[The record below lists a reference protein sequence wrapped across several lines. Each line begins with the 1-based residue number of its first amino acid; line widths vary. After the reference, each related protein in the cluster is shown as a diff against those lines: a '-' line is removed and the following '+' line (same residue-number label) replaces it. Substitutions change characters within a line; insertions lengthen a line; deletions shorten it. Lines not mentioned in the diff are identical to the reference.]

1 MVQSLLCK
9 FNDGQVLDSIVPKI
23 NKRGATKSSISSEKV
38 PILSCLTIV
47 VPTKVKSWGNR
58 GGAASLISNWQDR
71 TLGNLL
77 KELKWKSYQ
86 KSQGC
91 CHKSGSIAQRKF
103 TLVI

>member
-1 MVQSLLCK
+1 MVQSLLW
-9 FNDGQVLDSIVPKI
+9 NYDGGQVLDSIVPKI
-23 NKRGATKSSISSEKV
+23 NIRGAKQSSISSEKV

-58 GGAASLISNWQDR
+58 GGPASLISNWQDR

-86 KSQGC
+86 KSQCC

-103 TLVI
+103 SLVI